1 MPAWVGIGDDGASS
15 CGSCPPVQ
23 RVMHDDPPE
32 RAVIPL
38 DRLRRDAAHAVVTI
52 NIVVD
57 KIILRPDV
65 GR

>member
-1 MPAWVGIGDDGASS
+1 
-15 CGSCPPVQ
+15 
-23 RVMHDDPPE
+23 MHDDPPE

>member
-1 MPAWVGIGDDGASS
+1 V
-15 CGSCPPVQ
+15 V
-23 RVMHDDPPE
+23 RVDPPE
-32 RAVIPL
+32 RAVVPL
-38 DRLRRDAAHAVVTI
+38 NRLRRDTAYTVVTI

>member
-1 MPAWVGIGDDGASS
+1 MSVAA
-15 CGSCPPVQ
+15 VQ

-32 RAVIPL
+32 RAVVPL
-38 DRLRRDAAHAVVTI
+38 DRLRCDAAHAVVAL

-57 KIILRPDV
+57 KIVLRPDV